1 MLLLGI
7 QQHKLPYVEEYDG
20 TNWSNGTA
28 VPTAASSAGTAGT
41 ETAGLFFGG
50 INPSSP
56 TLATTLEYD
65 GSNWT
70 SGGSLIT
77 SRWGLNG
84 GPVGTQSDAL
94 AFGGRTPSPGSQYTN
109 TEGYD
114 GTSWSTRPSLSGA
127 DYESGKA
134 GTSTAAL
141 GAGGNDGT
149 AAIATSEEFTG
160 ETTAANITD
169 FTTS

>member
-1 MLLLGI
+1 MSTERRGIGSFGI
-7 QQHKLPYVEEYDG
+7 QTAAVAASGYTTTQVTNVEEYDG

-84 GPVGTQSDAL
+84 GPVGTQSDS
-94 AFGGRTPSPGSQYTN
+94 FSFWWKN
-109 TEGYD
+109 TQ
-114 GTSWSTRPSLSGA
+114 SWKSIHKHRRL
-127 DYESGKA
+127 
-134 GTSTAAL
+134 
-141 GAGGNDGT
+141 
-149 AAIATSEEFTG
+149 
-160 ETTAANITD
+160 
-169 FTTS
+169 